1 MKHLLLFEKFTEVE
15 VKPLSKK
22 ELKRL
27 KYSKELTGKT
37 VSVRDLKGYGIPTE
51 IQEMMSNWDVIYK
64 SPYSNSFYS
73 SIDVG
78 WGRKPDRSYR
88 TSDHWNFYTKEK
100 WHCQT
105 DEKVPNNTHISVGQ
119 YDKES
124 GKYHI
129 ILSLPTTKQKERQ
142 TKQEIK
148 LKYLKDP
155 ETIYR
160 KKQFKDRIINREVL
174 VILRYNDKD
183 YEGVVK
189 KYTGGELKIENDK
202 GEQIFGENYMDSS
215 KINQLHFF
223 DRNGNEIQNPIEY
236 TGKGR

>member
-1 MKHLLLFEKFTEVE
+1 MRHLLLFEKFTELE

-37 VSVRDLKGYGIPTE
+37 LSVEDLKDYGVPSE
-51 IQEMMSNWDVIYK
+51 IQEMMKTWDVIYK

-73 SIDVG
+73 STDVN
-78 WGRKPDRSYR
+78 WGQKPDKSYR
-88 TSDHWNFYTKEK
+88 ASDHWNFYTREK

-105 DEKVPNNTHISVGQ
+105 DEKVPNNTHISIGQ

-129 ILSLPTTKQKERQ
+129 ILSLPTTKQQERQ
-142 TKQEIK
+142 SKQEIK
-148 LKYLKDP
+148 LKHLKDP

-160 KKQFKDRIINREVL
+160 KKLFKDRILNKEVL
-174 VILRYNDKD
+174 VKLNYGGKD
-183 YEGVVK
+183 YEGVVR
-189 KYTGGELKIENDK
+189 KYTGGELKIENEE
-202 GEQIFGENYMDSS
+202 GEQIFGENYMETS
-215 KINQLHFF
+215 KTGHLGFF
-223 DRNGNEIQNPIEY
+223 DRSGNKIENPIEW
-236 TGKGR
+236 R